1 MATVI
6 EISQG
11 IVGKQVGGLFLK
23 GPGILGWMWQVTH
36 DQHYQALAF
45 HPIIQGIHHG
55 FWLFI
60 Q

>member
-23 GPGILGWMWQVTH
+23 GPGILGWTWQVTH

-45 HPIIQGIHHG
+45 HPMSQCQVR
-55 FWLFI
+55 L
-60 Q
+60 

>member
-11 IVGKQVGGLFLK
+11 IVGKQVGRGLFLK
-23 GPGILGWMWQVTH
+23 GPGILGWTWQVTH

-45 HPIIQGIHHG
+45 HPMSQC
-55 FWLFI
+55 
-60 Q
+60 QVRP